1 MDDPAVPTFRCVL
14 LGEQSLLV
22 ECGERLLAA
31 GHAIAA
37 VITDTPRLRE
47 WAAQRG
53 LRVERTPEALL
64 ADPPTGVDWLFAIT
78 WLKPLGGEVLALA
91 QRGALNFHDGPL
103 PRYAGL
109 NTPMWALLNGETR
122 HGIRWHRMSS
132 EIDAGPVL
140 VSRDFAIDVD
150 ETAFS
155 LNAKCFEA
163 GLAGFDALLEVLAS
177 GNAAG
182 ESQPAG
188 ERVVHFG
195 AERPLRHALLD
206 PARPAEDLART
217 VRALDNGS
225 YWQALLKPRLRF
237 ASLDLLVHTAD
248 AVEAAPTEAALPAGT
263 LIGLDADGLR
273 LRCGDGV
280 LHISALMRLDGT
292 RLAPGEALALA
303 GGAGTRLAPYAL
315 PDDSE
320 AASLR
325 RAARY
330 EARARAAL
338 HRAQPSAA
346 SPATAPLRPPGATA
360 GPVADAPA
368 LARRLLACARSMGAT
383 SLAVAL
389 RFDPPA
395 PASRWVDP
403 VLPLVLDLTGSG
415 LDEGSID
422 DKALDAV
429 AERLVAAIDEAR
441 RAGGLPSDLRARDPR
456 LAGTAAPADWPV
468 QLLLDETDGA
478 WPARGR
484 ASLHIQRSP
493 DAPRPLDFGL
503 FFWNV
508 AEEHD
513 LGRAE
518 KYRLLLESAR
528 FADTH
533 GFNAVWTPER
543 HFQAFGGLFPN
554 PAVTSAALATIT
566 TKVALR
572 AGSCVVP
579 LHHPIRIAE
588 EWAVVDNLSNG
599 RVGISIAAGWA
610 TPDFAL
616 RPENHAEAK
625 RVMFEAA
632 EQVRRLWRGETL
644 EFPGPQGPVA
654 VRTLPR
660 PLQAELPIWV
670 TTAGNPETFA
680 EAGRMGAHLLT
691 HLLGQSVEELAA
703 KIATYRK
710 AWHEAGH
717 AGEGVVSL
725 MLHTLVGE
733 TRESV
738 ERIVRAPMKAYLKTA
753 MALVKAAAWQFP
765 TFKRMSAT
773 QGQDLDAFFQS
784 ASAEDMDELLEFAFQ
799 RYFRDSGLF
808 GSEPEAIAMAQRV
821 AGIDVDEIACLID
834 FGLDAGTVL
843 AHLPAL
849 DRVRAAFSAAPR
861 QRNAA
866 GPEPQL
872 APRAALAAASTSTST
887 PAPSPAP
894 ASGMATRQAAPPDAS
909 AIEARLRAHW
919 VALLGLDDLGRDD
932 NFFDLGGHSLLL
944 VQLLRLLRE
953 EFSETI
959 RVTDLFRHVTLA
971 TQARFVASLVAP
983 AAAPAAAPAV
993 ARSISDAPAVEAFV
1007 PAALDRGRARAEAR
1021 RATSAARNAP

>member
-1 MDDPAVPTFRCVL
+1 VPPFRCVL
-14 LGEQSLLV
+14 LGEQALLV

-31 GHAIAA
+31 GHTIAA
-37 VITDTPRLRE
+37 VVTDTPRLRE
-47 WAAQRG
+47 WAVQRS

-64 ADPPTGVDWLFAIT
+64 AAPPADVDWLFAIT
-78 WLKPLGGEVLALA
+78 WLKPLADEVLALGR
-91 QRGALNFHDGPL
+91 RGALNFHDGPL
-103 PRYAGL
+103 PQCAGL

-122 HGIRWHRMSS
+122 HGIRWHRMTT
-132 EIDAGPVL
+132 EIDGGRVL
-140 VSRDFAIDVD
+140 VARDFAIDAD

-163 GLAGFDALLEVLAS
+163 GLAGFDALLDRLAT
-177 GNAAG
+177 GDEAG
-182 ESQPAG
+182 EPQPPG
-188 ERVVHFG
+188 ERRVHFG
-195 AERPLRHALLD
+195 ADRPMREALLD
-206 PARPAEDLART
+206 PMRPAVELARI
-217 VRALDNGS
+217 VRALDNGA

-237 ASLDLLVHTAD
+237 AETDVLVA
-248 AVEAAPTEAALPAGT
+248 AAEPVEMLPTETTLPPAT
-263 LIGLDADGLR
+263 LIGVDADGLR
-273 LRCGDGV
+273 LRCSDGV
-280 LHISALMRLDGT
+280 LHLGGLARLDGT
-292 RLAPGEALALA
+292 RLSADEALALA
-303 GGAGTRLAPYAL
+303 GGAGVRLPAWAP
-315 PDDSE
+315 PGDDE
-320 AASLR
+320 AKALR
-325 RAARY
+325 RAARH
-330 EARARAAL
+330 EAGARAARQ
-338 HRAQPSAA
+338 RARPTAVPSTTVV
-346 SPATAPLRPPGATA
+346 PAEGFTDPQ
-360 GPVADAPA
+360 A
-368 LARRLLACARSMGAT
+368 LARALLAVGRGADGRH
-383 SLAVAL
+383 LAVGL
-389 RFDPPA
+389 RFANASEP
-395 PASRWVDP
+395 SRWVDP
-403 VLPLVLDLTGSG
+403 VLPLVVELPDGTAN
-415 LDEGSID
+415 D
-422 DKALDAV
+422 DGVALDVLAS
-429 AERLVAAIDEAR
+429 RLVAAIDAAR

-468 QLLLDETDGA
+468 QLQLDEQTGA
-478 WPARGR
+478 WPAQGS
-484 ASLHIQRSP
+484 ASLAIQRP
-493 DAPRPLDFGL
+493 AAARALQFGL

-513 LGRAE
+513 LGRSD

-566 TKVALR
+566 SKVALR

-644 EFPGPQGPVA
+644 EFPGPQGPVK

-691 HLLGQSVEELAA
+691 HLLGQSVEELAT
-703 KIATYRK
+703 KIAAYRK
-710 AWHEAGH
+710 AWREAGH
-717 AGEGVVSL
+717 AGEGIVSL
-725 MLHTLVGE
+725 MLHTLVGDN
-733 TRESV
+733 REAV
-738 ERIVRAPMKAYLKTA
+738 EAVVRGPMKAYLKTA

-765 TFKRMSAT
+765 TFKRMSAE
-773 QGQDLDAFFQS
+773 QGQNLDAFFQS
-784 ASAEDMDELLEFAFQ
+784 ASPEDMDELLEFAFQ

-808 GSEPEAIAMAQRV
+808 GSESDAVAMARRV

-834 FGLDAGTVL
+834 FGLEADTVL

-849 DRVRAAFSAAPR
+849 DRVRAAFAMSRTASANASTGGRSASAPKP
-861 QRNAA
+861 AT
-866 GPEPQL
+866 P
-872 APRAALAAASTSTST
+872 AAAQPVPST
-887 PAPSPAP
+887 PAPTPAP
-894 ASGMATRQAAPPDAS
+894 QRPATTPSIDTS
-909 AIEARLRAHW
+909 AIETTLRAHW
-919 VALLGLDDLGRDD
+919 IALLGIDDFGRDD
-932 NFFDLGGHSLLL
+932 NFFDLGGHSLLV

-953 EFSETI
+953 GFSESI

-971 TQARFVASLVAP
+971 AQTRFVASLVAP
-983 AAAPAAAPAV
+983 AAPPQAPAAAPAEAV
-993 ARSISDAPAVEAFV
+993 DTPATAGGEAPI
-1007 PAALDRGRARAEAR
+1007 ALDRGRARAEAR
-1021 RATSAARNAP
+1021 RALAALRGE

>member
-1 MDDPAVPTFRCVL
+1 MPPFRCVL
-14 LGEQSLLV
+14 LGEQALLV

-31 GHAIAA
+31 GHTIAA
-37 VITDTPRLRE
+37 VVTDTPRLRE
-47 WAAQRG
+47 WAVQRS

-64 ADPPTGVDWLFAIT
+64 AAPPADVDWLFAIT
-78 WLKPLGGEVLALA
+78 WLKPLADEVLALGR
-91 QRGALNFHDGPL
+91 RGALNFHDGPL
-103 PRYAGL
+103 PQCAGL

-122 HGIRWHRMSS
+122 HGIRWHRMTT
-132 EIDAGPVL
+132 EIDGGRVL
-140 VSRDFAIDVD
+140 VARDFAIDAD

-163 GLAGFDALLEVLAS
+163 GLAGFDALLDRLAT
-177 GNAAG
+177 GDEAG
-182 ESQPAG
+182 EPQPPG
-188 ERVVHFG
+188 ERRVHFG
-195 AERPLRHALLD
+195 ADRPMREALLD
-206 PARPAEDLART
+206 PMRPAVELARI
-217 VRALDNGS
+217 VRALDNGA

-237 ASLDLLVHTAD
+237 AETDVLVA
-248 AVEAAPTEAALPAGT
+248 AAEPVEMLPTETTLPPAT
-263 LIGLDADGLR
+263 LIGVDADGLR
-273 LRCGDGV
+273 LRCSDGV
-280 LHISALMRLDGT
+280 LHLGGLARLDGT
-292 RLAPGEALALA
+292 RLSADEALALA
-303 GGAGTRLAPYAL
+303 GGAGVRLPAWAP
-315 PDDSE
+315 PGDDE
-320 AASLR
+320 AKALR
-325 RAARY
+325 RAARH
-330 EARARAAL
+330 EAGARAARQ
-338 HRAQPSAA
+338 RARPTAVPSTTVV
-346 SPATAPLRPPGATA
+346 PAEGFTDPQ
-360 GPVADAPA
+360 A
-368 LARRLLACARSMGAT
+368 LARALLAVGRGADGRH
-383 SLAVAL
+383 LAVGL
-389 RFDPPA
+389 RFANASEP
-395 PASRWVDP
+395 SRWVDP
-403 VLPLVLDLTGSG
+403 VLPLVVELPDGTAN
-415 LDEGSID
+415 D
-422 DKALDAV
+422 DGVALDVLAS
-429 AERLVAAIDEAR
+429 RLVAAIDAAR

-468 QLLLDETDGA
+468 QLQLDEQTGA
-478 WPARGR
+478 WPAQGS
-484 ASLHIQRSP
+484 ASLAIQRP
-493 DAPRPLDFGL
+493 AAARALQFGL

-513 LGRAE
+513 LGRSD

-566 TKVALR
+566 SKVALR

-644 EFPGPQGPVA
+644 EFPGPQGPVK

-691 HLLGQSVEELAA
+691 HLLGQSVEELAT
-703 KIATYRK
+703 KIAAYRK
-710 AWHEAGH
+710 AWREAGH
-717 AGEGVVSL
+717 AGEGIVSL
-725 MLHTLVGE
+725 MLHTLVGDN
-733 TRESV
+733 REAV
-738 ERIVRAPMKAYLKTA
+738 EAVVRGPMKAYLKTA

-765 TFKRMSAT
+765 TFKRMSAE
-773 QGQDLDAFFQS
+773 QGQNLDAFFQS
-784 ASAEDMDELLEFAFQ
+784 ASPEDMDELLEFAFQ

-808 GSEPEAIAMAQRV
+808 GSESDAVAMARRV

-834 FGLDAGTVL
+834 FGLEADTVL

-849 DRVRAAFSAAPR
+849 DRVRAAFAMSRTASANASTGGRSASAPKP
-861 QRNAA
+861 AT
-866 GPEPQL
+866 P
-872 APRAALAAASTSTST
+872 AAAQPVPST
-887 PAPSPAP
+887 PAPTPAP
-894 ASGMATRQAAPPDAS
+894 QRPATTPSIDTS
-909 AIEARLRAHW
+909 AIETTLRAHW
-919 VALLGLDDLGRDD
+919 IALLGIDDFGRDD
-932 NFFDLGGHSLLL
+932 NFFDLGGHSLLV

-953 EFSETI
+953 GFSESI

-971 TQARFVASLVAP
+971 AQTRFVASLVAP
-983 AAAPAAAPAV
+983 AAPPQAPAAAPAEAV
-993 ARSISDAPAVEAFV
+993 DTPATAGGEAPI
-1007 PAALDRGRARAEAR
+1007 ALDRGRARAEAR
-1021 RATSAARNAP
+1021 RALAALRGE